1 MAQYIFIT
9 NNLEE
14 DAMEIPSEDDGTIL
28 LSTLQAQYPSAIGL
42 KYKVESRYRAVKLAD
57 GKLYAPLDG
66 WQDRVYFCT
75 FDSKSG
81 GSVSAGSSLSQSKRS
96 YPDNSGGSVSNTDLV
111 VLGIPWTFS
120 DNDLKE
126 YFEQFGTLEFSHVKI
141 DKNTGRSKGFGFIRF
156 TSHESALKVMLKKH
170 KIGNR
175 ICDVRI
181 PESTKQMG
189 AEDPVS
195 SKVFVGSLSPN
206 LTEGD
211 LREFFEQY
219 GVVTEVL
226 IPKPFREFAFVTF
239 DSDAVAKS
247 LVGQH
252 VTIKETNVV
261 VMEATPKK
269 KNDTTNP
276 NWNNQNNYD
285 RRNERS
291 RSPNRGHYGG
301 GNGYF
306 DNRQQQQQQQQQGG
320 YNNKRRRNDYDD
332 WHQGNGGV
340 NNSTLTPDVL
350 QAAVS
355 KAVSEVLSVQ
365 KSMDPW
371 SRH

>member
-14 DAMEIPSEDDGTIL
+14 DAMEVPSEDDGTIL
-28 LSTLQAQYPSAIGL
+28 LSTLQAQYPAAIGL

-57 GKLYAPLDG
+57 GRLYAPLDG

-75 FDSKSG
+75 FDAKSG
-81 GSVSAGSSLSQSKRS
+81 AGLGSVASQSKRA

-111 VLGIPWTFS
+111 VLGIPWNFS
-120 DNDLKE
+120 DNELKD
-126 YFEQFGTLEFSHVKI
+126 YFEQFGPMEYAHVKI

-156 TSHESALKVMLKKH
+156 TSHENALKVMLKKH

-181 PESTKQMG
+181 PESTKMG
-189 AEDPVS
+189 AEEPVS
-195 SKVFVGSLSPN
+195 SKVFVGSLTPN
-206 LTEGD
+206 LTEAD
-211 LREFFEQY
+211 LREFFEQH
-219 GVVTEVL
+219 GTVTEVL

-252 VTIKETNVV
+252 MNVKDTNIV

-269 KNDTTNP
+269 KNDTTNM
-276 NWNNQNNYD
+276 NWNNQNSYD

-301 GNGYF
+301 GGGNGYF
-306 DNRQQQQQQQQQGG
+306 DNRQQQQQQGG

-340 NNSTLTPDVL
+340 NNATMSQADVL

-365 KSMDPW
+365 KGMDPW